1 MNGKREKKDGLD
13 MFIQKPTGKTILFS
27 IFFAP
32 LVAVLLFSVVSPK
45 YVWIL
50 FEPDPRYQPAGWII
64 VGGVILFWLGLYF
77 LSKRQERIIVELLDS
92 PERRKRLSG
101 RLQWII
107 LVILSALPLLCIFSA
122 PAVMLIMASPVR
134 GLLPF
139 L

>member
-32 LVAVLLFSVVSPK
+32 LLAVLLFSVVSPK

-50 FEPDPRYQPAGWII
+50 FGPDPRYQPAGWII
-64 VGGVILFWLGLYF
+64 VGGVILYWSGLYF
-77 LSKRQERIIVELLDS
+77 LSRRQERIIVELVDS
-92 PERRKRLSG
+92 PERQRRLPG
-101 RLQWII
+101 WLRWLV
-107 LVILSALPLLCIFSA
+107 LVILGALPLLCIFLA
-122 PAVMLIMASPVR
+122 PAVMMIMASPIG